1 MAEKMISKVNYFLVG
16 VGIGSV
22 VAILYAPK
30 SGKETRKY
38 IAKKASEGNEFVHE
52 KARELKAHAE
62 ELGERGK
69 KTITETKGQISP
81 AIDLRRP
88 TYHPDKP
95 KPPVI

>member
-1 MAEKMISKVNYFLVG
+1 MPEKVNSKVSYFLVG

-38 IAKKASEGNEFVHE
+38 IAKKASEGNEYVHE

-62 ELGERGK
+62 EIVERGK
-69 KTITETKGQISP
+69 KAITETKGQIST
-81 AIDLRRP
+81 AIDAGRE
-88 TYHPDKP
+88 TYHREKS
-95 KPPVI
+95 KAHVG

>member
-1 MAEKMISKVNYFLVG
+1 MAEKTISKVNYFLVG

-38 IAKKASEGNEFVHE
+38 IAKKASEGNEYVQE

-62 ELGERGK
+62 EMVERGK
-69 KTITETKGQISP
+69 KAMTETKGQIAT
-81 AIDLRRP
+81 AIDVGRE
-88 TYHPDKP
+88 TYNREKSKAHMG
-95 KPPVI
+95 